1 MDSMLGRKL
10 FVQTWQELARE
21 KGMVFLSGP
30 RQSGKTTLA
39 KIIASSFTNSLYFN
53 WDIPEHRTRFLRDYR
68 FFEGLERKDD
78 TAPLIILD
86 EIHKYRDWKNA
97 LKGIYDEFHDSYR
110 FLVTG
115 SGRLDIYQKGGDSLA
130 GRYLPFH
137 LFPLTVAELGGRQRS
152 FGEFR
157 GAPLAISME
166 GAGEAQA
173 IWDQLGELS
182 GFPEPYLSGRKTTW
196 RRWSQTYARQLV
208 REDIRDLAGIKS
220 VQDLETLYLLLSTR
234 VGSPLSVPS
243 LCGDLKVSYNSVRN
257 WLDVFERFYLTFGVS
272 TWTARVARAIQKER
286 KIYLWDYAQIPDA
299 AARFE
304 NMVAAELQRAVV
316 LWNDLGYGR
325 FSLHFV
331 RDKEKRE
338 VDFLIAEEGAPFL
351 LVEAKL
357 GDAEP
362 AKALRSFQEQLGIP
376 AVQLT
381 GGGDSYQLF
390 SSGSQP
396 LLVAPAAAWLSH
408 LP

>member
-1 MDSMLGRKL
+1 MDNMLSRKL
-10 FVQTWQELARE
+10 FVQTWQELAQE
-21 KGMVFLSGP
+21 KDMIFLSGP

-53 WDIPEHRTRFLRDYR
+53 WDIPEHRTRFLRDHR
-68 FFEGLERKDD
+68 FFEGVERKDAS
-78 TAPLIILD
+78 APLIIFD

-97 LKGIYDEFHDSYR
+97 LKGIYDEFHDAYR

-115 SGRLDIYQKGGDSLA
+115 SGRLDVYQKGGDSLA
-130 GRYLPFH
+130 GRYFPFH
-137 LFPLTVAELGGRQRS
+137 LFPLTVAELGDRQRP
-152 FGEFR
+152 FEEFR
-157 GAPLAISME
+157 RAPLQISME
-166 GAGEAQA
+166 GAGAAQA
-173 IWDQLGELS
+173 VWDQLAELS

-220 VQDLETLYLLLSTR
+220 VQDLETLYLLLPTK
-234 VGSPLSVPS
+234 VGSPLSVAS
-243 LCGDLKVSYNSVRN
+243 LCGDLKASYNSVRS
-257 WLDVFERFYLTFGVS
+257 WLDVFERFYLTFGVA
-272 TWTARVARAIQKER
+272 TWTGRIARAIQKER
-286 KIYLWDYAQIPDA
+286 KIYLWDYAQIRDV

-325 FSLHFV
+325 FSLHFI
-331 RDKEKRE
+331 RDKDKRE

-357 GDAEP
+357 GDTEP
-362 AKALRSFQEQLGIP
+362 AKALRFFQEHLGLP

-381 GGGDSYQLF
+381 GGGGSYQLF
-390 SSGSQP
+390 NSGERQ

>member
-1 MDSMLGRKL
+1 MISREPYIRA
-10 FVQTWQELARE
+10 WQELAQE
-21 KGMVFLSGP
+21 KGMIFLSGP

-39 KIIASSFTNSLYFN
+39 KTIAAAFTNSIYFN
-53 WDIPEHRTRFLRDYR
+53 WDIPEHRTRFLRDHR
-68 FFEGLERKDD
+68 FFEGVERKDA
-78 TAPLIILD
+78 TAPLIIFD

-97 LKGIYDEFHDSYR
+97 IKGIYDEFHDAYR

-115 SGRLDIYQKGGDSLA
+115 SGRLDLYQKGGDSLA
-130 GRYLPFH
+130 GRYFLFH
-137 LFPLTVAELGGRQRS
+137 LFPLTVAELGGRRRP
-152 FGEFR
+152 FEEFR
-157 GAPLAISME
+157 RTPLQISME
-166 GAGEAQA
+166 GAGEAQSV
-173 IWDQLGELS
+173 WEQLAELS

-220 VQDLETLYLLLSTR
+220 GQDLETLYLLLPTK

-243 LCGDLKVSYNSVRN
+243 LAGDLKASYNSVRN
-257 WLDVFERFYLTFGVS
+257 WLDVFERFYLTFSVA
-272 TWTARVARAIQKER
+272 TWTGRIARAIQKER
-286 KIYLWDYAQIPDA
+286 KVYLWDYAQIQDP

-331 RDKEKRE
+331 RDKNKRE
-338 VDFLIAEEGAPFL
+338 VDFLIVDEGAPFL

-357 GDAEP
+357 GDTEP
-362 AKALRSFQEQLGIP
+362 AKALRYFQERLGTP

-381 GGGDSYQLF
+381 GGGDSYRL
-390 SSGSQP
+390 SGNAERQI
-396 LLVAPAAAWLSH
+396 LVAPAAAWLSQ

>member
-1 MDSMLGRKL
+1 MDGMLPRNI
-10 FVQTWQELARE
+10 FVQTWQELAQE
-21 KGMVFLSGP
+21 KSMIFLSGP

-53 WDIPEHRTRFLRDYR
+53 WDIPEHRTRFLRDHR
-68 FFEGLERKDD
+68 FFEGVERKDA
-78 TAPLIILD
+78 TAPLIIFD
-86 EIHKYRDWKNA
+86 ELHKYRDWKNA
-97 LKGIYDEFHDSYR
+97 LKGIYDEFHDAYR

-137 LFPLTVAELGGRQRS
+137 LFPLTVAELGGRRRA
-152 FGEFR
+152 FEEFR
-157 GAPLAISME
+157 RAPLQITME

-173 IWDQLGELS
+173 IWDQLAELS

-196 RRWSQTYARQLV
+196 RRWSQIYARQLI

-220 VQDLETLYLLLSTR
+220 VQDLETLYLLLPTR
-234 VGSPLSVPS
+234 VGSTLSVPS
-243 LCGDLKVSYNSVRN
+243 LCGDLKASYNTVRS
-257 WLDVFERFYLTFGVS
+257 WLDVFERFYLTFGIS
-272 TWTARVARAIQKER
+272 TWTARIARAIQKEK
-286 KIYLWDYAQIPDA
+286 KIYLWDYPQIQDA

-325 FSLHFV
+325 FSLHFI

-338 VDFLIAEEGAPFL
+338 VDFLIAAEGAPFL

-357 GDAEP
+357 GDAVP
-362 AKALRSFQEQLGIP
+362 AKALRLFQEQLGLP

-381 GGGDSYQLF
+381 GGGDSYHLF
-390 SSGSQP
+390 TSGKHP
-396 LLVAPAAAWLSH
+396 LLIAPAAAWLSH